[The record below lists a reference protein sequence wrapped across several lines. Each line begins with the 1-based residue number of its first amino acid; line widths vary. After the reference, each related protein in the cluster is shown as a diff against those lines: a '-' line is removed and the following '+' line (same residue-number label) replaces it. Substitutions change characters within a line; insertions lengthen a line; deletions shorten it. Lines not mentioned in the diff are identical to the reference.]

1 MHRTENQD
9 EGHKKESQKWN
20 DWIKEI
26 LEDAEMV
33 KQREETEFLG
43 TLEGA
48 SSGVCP
54 MHFSVYVHKGPYAM
68 VSPTNLYSVIEDAEK
83 RRSMVWQEQTVHAVD
98 LDEINGLCFML
109 DTPKSQT

>member
-1 MHRTENQD
+1 MGVELAMRADEDFKLGKKWINEGVESSEQD

-43 TLEGA
+43 ILEEA
-48 SSGVCP
+48 SSGQYNSEVEA
-54 MHFSVYVHKGPYAM
+54 MSVGPNPAQRAN
-68 VSPTNLYSVIEDAEK
+68 PNPL
-83 RRSMVWQEQTVHAVD
+83 
-98 LDEINGLCFML
+98 
-109 DTPKSQT
+109 